1 MRSRSPGNRVAF
13 TLIELLVVIAIIA
26 ILIGLLLPAVQKVRE
41 AAARMKCSN
50 NLKQL
55 GIALHTFHDANNYF
69 PTYYPAGLAATD
81 PRRYTEN
88 WTFQLLP
95 FIEQDN
101 IAKQPFTTRAEYD
114 VLVRPRTI
122 PTYMCPSSPAPGT
135 TNVPATPT
143 AIVTNLTHYL
153 GVTGRFRG
161 DWRPSTTGGVGQD
174 LGIIAATDVSGRA
187 LKITMTGI
195 ADGTSNTLAFG
206 ERSPV
211 LSTDGSY
218 YDWGWGLRGNPN
230 LDSILWAAFRGDIQ
244 PGGSAP
250 IDTPSLGAT
259 DAVGPCPFPM
269 YFQAPASPPRRC
281 DGYHFWSYHTGGGNF
296 ALADGSVRFFQYAS
310 GPTIIIPMST
320 RANGEV
326 IPE

>member
-1 MRSRSPGNRVAF
+1 MRSRSSKNRAAF

-55 GIALHTFHDANNYF
+55 GLALHTFHDANNYF
-69 PTYYPAGLAATD
+69 PTYYPAGLSATD
-81 PRRYTEN
+81 PKRYTEN

-95 FIEQDN
+95 YIEQDN

-114 VLVRPRTI
+114 VLVRPRQI
-122 PTYMCPSSPAPGT
+122 ATYMCPSSPAPGT
-135 TNVPATPT
+135 TTISGV
-143 AIVTNLTHYL
+143 VTNLTHYL
-153 GVTGRFRG
+153 GVTGRYRG
-161 DWRPSTTGGVGQD
+161 DWRPSASGGVGQD
-174 LGIIAATDVSGRA
+174 LGIIAATDVSGRP

-195 ADGTSNTLAFG
+195 SDGTSNTVAFG

-211 LSTDGSY
+211 QHPTDGS

-230 LDSILWAAFRGDIQ
+230 LDSILWTGFRGDIQ
-244 PGGSAP
+244 PGGSAA
-250 IDTPSLGAT
+250 IDTPSLGT
-259 DAVGPCPFPM
+259 SDAVGACPFPM

-296 ALADGSVRFFQYAS
+296 ALADGSVRFFQYAA
-310 GPTIIIPMST
+310 GPTVLIPMST
-320 RANGEV
+320 RAFGEV
-326 IPE
+326 LPQ